1 MTTRI
6 GLALALG
13 AALAACGGG
22 NHGNAAAGKT
32 FTYDAPV
39 TATGSEASAIDA
51 SVTSAQGLAS
61 SPDES
66 AAQSFADFSAVT
78 SALLGGDPVGLP
90 TAVSPGADA
99 RTALFVARRAG
110 VAATSG
116 SFQNPGCVTKTLT
129 SVTLS
134 GCKVVATEA
143 DGTTLTVTA
152 DGSLAAAL
160 DTLTWDLTVGVGL
173 SGSPQGLVV
182 NGSVHDSGK
191 VTVTSTTA
199 IGAMRREVNVTAS
212 ASGQSASLGMD
223 ESLDFD
229 VTHDPALHCVTGGTL
244 EAKRVWTQ
252 RPQGASTA
260 QLQDRGAK
268 VTWTGCGIA
277 TVAFSK

>member
-6 GLALALG
+6 GMALALG
-13 AALAACGGG
+13 AALAACGGSD
-22 NHGNAAAGKT
+22 HGNAAAGKQ
-32 FTYDAPV
+32 FTYDAPR
-39 TATGSEASAIDA
+39 TASGNEASAIDA

-110 VAATSG
+110 VTATSG

-129 SVTLS
+129 SVTLA
-134 GCKVVATEA
+134 GCKVVVTDT
-143 DGTTLTVTA
+143 DGTTITVTA
-152 DGSLAAAL
+152 DGSLSAAL
-160 DTLTWDLTVGVGL
+160 DTLTWDLTVRVGL
-173 SGSPQGLVV
+173 SGSPQGLVL

-199 IGAMRREVNVTAS
+199 VGAMRREVNATAS

-229 VTHDPALHCVTGGTL
+229 VTYDPALHCVTGGTL